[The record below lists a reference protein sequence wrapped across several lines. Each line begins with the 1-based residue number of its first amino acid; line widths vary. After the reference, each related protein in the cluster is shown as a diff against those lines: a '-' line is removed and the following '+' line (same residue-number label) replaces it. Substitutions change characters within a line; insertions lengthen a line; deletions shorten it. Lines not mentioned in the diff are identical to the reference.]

1 MALGNH
7 GMVTVGQCL
16 FCVRCCWWG
25 CALGAGE
32 VTSLLLH
39 QQSKTW
45 LEVMQPL
52 LPIDWKKP
60 AKNKSILNV
69 GVWQM

>member
-32 VTSLLLH
+32 VTSLLH